1 MDVDP
6 ATAAGQ
12 YEYQGTTYYFCN
24 PRCLERFRAEPRKYL
39 AGQAEAPAPLT
50 DTWYTCPMDPEVRQ
64 RGPGACPKCG
74 MALEPEMPSA
84 AEEENP
90 ELAYMQRRF
99 WVSLALTAPLMV
111 IAMAGMHGATWPQL
125 LLATPVVIWGGSPFF
140 QRAWRSIVNR
150 HLNMFT
156 LVGLGTGTAYIYS
169 VAVTLFADMIPVY
182 FESAAA
188 I

>member
-1 MDVDP
+1 MQIGSPAAPARRTFKDPVCNMDVDP
-6 ATAAGQ
+6 ATAAGK

-24 PRCLERFRAEPRKYL
+24 PRCLERFRAEPGKYCP
-39 AGQAEAPAPLT
+39 GQAQAPALLT

-99 WVSLALTAPLMV
+99 WVSLALTVPLMV
-111 IAMAGMHGATWPQL
+111 IAMVGMHTTSWLQL
-125 LLATPVVIWGGSPFF
+125 SLPRRLFSGEDRLFF
-140 QRAWRSIVNR
+140 KEHGDRS
-150 HLNMFT
+150 
-156 LVGLGTGTAYIYS
+156 
-169 VAVTLFADMIPVY
+169 
-182 FESAAA
+182 
-188 I
+188 